1 MTFRPPRLR
10 YWLSVNAI
18 TAALN
23 RPERKNT
30 PAWQGE
36 RNPFI
41 HILIM
46 PASTT
51 QVIAAHLTFNVEVR
65 LSVEA
70 TEAKWKQLTKD
81 YRDPEE
87 RWADYARD
95 VITTFISENLDYQ
108 ISDELTDRLT
118 LDLPGH
124 TICGL
129 QASKPVIECSELDS
143 YELEGLD

>member
-1 MTFRPPRLR
+1 M
-10 YWLSVNAI
+10 S
-18 TAALN
+18 
-23 RPERKNT
+23 T
-30 PAWQGE
+30 P
-36 RNPFI
+36 
-41 HILIM
+41 
-46 PASTT
+46 TT
-51 QVIAAHLTFNVEVR
+51 QVIAAHLTFNVGVR
-65 LSVEA
+65 ISVEA

-87 RWADYARD
+87 RWADYAPD

-129 QASKPVIECSELDS
+129 KASKPVIEWSELDDC
-143 YELEGLD
+143 ELEVLE